1 MARTSGL
8 SAGLPRQE
16 PGTRPSN
23 ALKYELYA
31 EGKLSGDGSSF
42 TISFEAGKQLFGGES
57 LGAPFNV
64 YAPGNYYNKAS
75 KAFEPVKAW
84 AFAVSAGDSL
94 DYHWPLEA
102 FEGEHYH
109 LRIYG
114 PNGFFREFYGNKAGP
129 SVEVICQPIME
140 GKEILDDMNI
150 EIKNSSRQ
158 EVKLK
163 VRDYKYRKEE
173 TEVVLKAGSGQ
184 LFMLPAKSSR
194 GWYDFTVQSLDADN
208 LSIRYAGRL
217 ETGADRTSDPFM
229 AGV

>member
-1 MARTSGL
+1 
-8 SAGLPRQE
+8 
-16 PGTRPSN
+16 
-23 ALKYELYA
+23 
-31 EGKLSGDGSSF
+31 
-42 TISFEAGKQLFGGES
+42 
-57 LGAPFNV
+57 
-64 YAPGNYYNKAS
+64 
-75 KAFEPVKAW
+75 
-84 AFAVSAGDSL
+84 
-94 DYHWPLEA
+94 
-102 FEGEHYH
+102 
-109 LRIYG
+109 
-114 PNGFFREFYGNKAGP
+114 
-129 SVEVICQPIME
+129 ME